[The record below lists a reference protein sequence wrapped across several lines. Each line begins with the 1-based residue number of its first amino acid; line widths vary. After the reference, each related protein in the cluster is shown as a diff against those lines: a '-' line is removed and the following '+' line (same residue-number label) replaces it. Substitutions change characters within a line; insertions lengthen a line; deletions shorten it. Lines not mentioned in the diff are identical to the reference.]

1 MRDLH
6 LPVSIAKVK
15 QKAKEVIS
23 EDNPSFKASSGWIKK
38 FFKQNQFTLHAQMS
52 LSQYLP
58 KDLEERLTSFIAS
71 MKQHLGQKNYPM
83 SFIGNMDET
92 PVYILR
98 SCPEQGC

>member
-1 MRDLH
+1 
-6 LPVSIAKVK
+6 
-15 QKAKEVIS
+15 
-23 EDNPSFKASSGWIKK
+23 
-38 FFKQNQFTLHAQMS
+38 MS

-92 PVYILR
+92 PVYFDLVPSKVVDKIGVK
-98 SCPEQGC
+98 SCIVKTTGAEK